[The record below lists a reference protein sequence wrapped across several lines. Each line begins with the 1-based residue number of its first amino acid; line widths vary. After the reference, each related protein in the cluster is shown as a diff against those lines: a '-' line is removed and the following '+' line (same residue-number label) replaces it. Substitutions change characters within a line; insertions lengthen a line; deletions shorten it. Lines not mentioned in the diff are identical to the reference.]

1 VLPKSWNK
9 RTLKNISYE
18 IAGKIDEKLAG
29 QTLNILLV
37 GLSGG
42 ESKSESFISDFTVAM
57 NRYMTEELNSLP
69 TIVIK
74 KGSDD
79 TKYLYKLK
87 GKFRVD
93 GNKIHLNYVL
103 TKHSNQSIV
112 ATASTEFTMD
122 SITDGMSIYPSN
134 KNIVKDTFDKINAS
148 REKIPVDIW
157 VNHANGVYRDGDRLE
172 VSIRPN
178 VDAYIRTF
186 YVMSDGVICQIQPS
200 SVGDAGF
207 LTAGVVHTIG
217 SKDDDVE
224 LIITD
229 DTTGQESIKVFAS
242 LTPIEER
249 FLPTKYIEGVDYAC
263 MEGGYRSLKS
273 GMTRGLK
280 MKRSIHPVNEI
291 EILVK

>member
-1 VLPKSWNK
+1 
-9 RTLKNISYE
+9 
-18 IAGKIDEKLAG
+18 
-29 QTLNILLV
+29 
-37 GLSGG
+37 
-42 ESKSESFISDFTVAM
+42 
-57 NRYMTEELNSLP
+57 
-69 TIVIK
+69 
-74 KGSDD
+74 
-79 TKYLYKLK
+79 
-87 GKFRVD
+87 
-93 GNKIHLNYVL
+93 
-103 TKHSNQSIV
+103 
-112 ATASTEFTMD
+112 
-122 SITDGMSIYPSN
+122 MSIYPSN

-217 SKDDDVE
+217 SKDDVVE

-229 DTTGQESIKVFAS
+229 DTIGQEVIKVFAS

-249 FLPTKYIEGVDYAC
+249 FLSTKYIEGVDYAC
-263 MEGGYRSLKS
+263 IEGGYRSLKS